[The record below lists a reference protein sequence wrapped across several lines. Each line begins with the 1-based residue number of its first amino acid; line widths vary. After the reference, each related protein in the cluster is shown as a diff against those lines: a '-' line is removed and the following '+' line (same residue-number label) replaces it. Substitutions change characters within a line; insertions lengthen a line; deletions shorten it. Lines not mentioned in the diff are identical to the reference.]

1 MTSTST
7 PDYAHQA
14 FYASHRPV
22 RRFVAALIVA
32 VVAVGLI
39 WWTGLLAPRLTA
51 ETSAGQFDL
60 ASQTGVLELEIRNET
75 PTPVRIQDADLLGG
89 ADLQAASVD
98 GEDLDHRPKIAGRSA
113 SILRLEYRADTCLAE
128 PSGNAIGLRLDV
140 RTVVRITRTERLY
153 TFVPRSAPSN
163 PC

>member
-32 VVAVGLI
+32 VVAVVFI
-39 WWTGLLAPRLTA
+39 WWTGLLAPRLTSEA
-51 ETSAGQFDL
+51 SAGQFDL

-89 ADLQAASVD
+89 AELQAASVD
-98 GEDLDHRPKIAGRSA
+98 GEDLDHEPEIAGRST
-113 SILRLEYRADTCLAE
+113 SILRLEYWAPTCLAE
-128 PSGNAIGLRLDV
+128 PPGNTIGLRLDV
-140 RTVVRITRTERLY
+140 RTFVGVTKTERLY
-153 TFVPRSAPSN
+153 PFVPRSAPSN
-163 PC
+163 TC